1 MPNTPPTPL
10 PRPARAASG
19 AHGRVAAVQITNLS
33 KSYGA
38 VRAVDDLT
46 LRVEP
51 GEIVAVLGPNGA
63 GKSTTNEMILG
74 LAKPDAGSVA
84 VFGLDPLDAARSGR
98 IGAMIQA
105 GALLSDA
112 RVIDVLRLMSGLHA
126 QPLAVGE
133 VVERADLGEF
143 LKTRTDRLS
152 GGQAQR
158 LRYALA
164 LLPDPDLL
172 ILDEPT
178 VGMDVETRRNFWRS
192 MREFADAGRTVL
204 FATHYLEEA
213 DDVAERIVV
222 LAAGRL
228 VAQGTGDQIRS
239 RVAGRTIT
247 VTAVG
252 LDSAD
257 FGGLPGVVALER
269 VGARWHLHSTD
280 SDSTLRVLLR
290 DDRVRDVEVNAAKL
304 EDAFLALTT
313 PHLATP
319 VLTQGENR

>member
-1 MPNTPPTPL
+1 MPNTPPTL
-10 PRPARAASG
+10 VPRPARAASG
-19 AHGRVAAVQITNLS
+19 TNGRVAAVEITNLS

-46 LRVEP
+46 MRVEP

-74 LAKPDAGSVA
+74 LAKPDAGSVS
-84 VFGLDPLDAARSGR
+84 VFGLDPLAAVRSGR
-98 IGAMIQA
+98 IGAMTQA

-126 QPLAVGE
+126 RPLALSE
-133 VVERADLGEF
+133 VVERADLGGF

-164 LLPDPDLL
+164 LMPDPDLL

-247 VTAVG
+247 LTSLG
-252 LDSAD
+252 LDSAELR
-257 FGGLPGVVALER
+257 GLPGVVALER

-280 SDSTLRVLLR
+280 SDRTLRALLR
-290 DDRVRDVEVNAAKL
+290 DDRVRDVEVSAAKL
-304 EDAFLALTT
+304 EDAFLALTA
-313 PHLATP
+313 PALPAP
-319 VLTQGENR
+319 DLTQGVNR

>member
-1 MPNTPPTPL
+1 MHMSPP
-10 PRPARAASG
+10 RSAGPARATSG
-19 AHGRVAAVQITNLS
+19 SSNHVAAVEITSLS

-46 LRVEP
+46 LRVER

-74 LAKPDAGSVA
+74 MARPDAGSIA
-84 VFGLDPLDAARSGR
+84 VFGLDPRAAVRAGR
-98 IGAMIQA
+98 IGAMLQA
-105 GALLSDA
+105 GALLADA
-112 RVIDVLRLMSGLHA
+112 RVIDVLELMSGLHVR
-126 QPLAVGE
+126 PLAVEE
-133 VVERADLGEF
+133 VVERANLGGF

-178 VGMDVETRRNFWRS
+178 VGMDVETRRSFWRS
-192 MREFADAGRTVL
+192 MRGVADAGRTVL

-213 DDVAERIVV
+213 DDVADWIVV
-222 LAAGRL
+222 LDAGRV
-228 VAQGTGDQIRS
+228 VAQGTADDIRS

-247 VTAVG
+247 LPAID
-252 LDSAD
+252 LDQAD
-257 FGGLPGVVALER
+257 LGGLPGVVAVER

-280 SDSTLRVLLR
+280 SDRTLRVLLR
-290 DDRVRDVEVNAAKL
+290 DDRVHDVEVAATKL
-304 EDAFLALTT
+304 DDAFLALTT
-313 PHLATP
+313 HLDT
-319 VLTQGENR
+319 TQGAIR

>member
-1 MPNTPPTPL
+1 MH
-10 PRPARAASG
+10 PARLTRSAPGSNDQ
-19 AHGRVAAVQITNLS
+19 VAAVQLS
-33 KSYGA
+33 SLAKSYGA

-46 LRVEP
+46 MRVER

-63 GKSTTNEMILG
+63 GKSTAAELILG
-74 LAKPDAGSVA
+74 LAKPDAGSA
-84 VFGLDPLDAARSGR
+84 TVFGLDPLTAVRAGR
-98 IGAMIQA
+98 VGAMLQV
-105 GALLSDA
+105 GALLADT
-112 RVIDVLRLMSGLHA
+112 RVIDILELMSGLHA
-126 QPLAVGE
+126 RPLAVRE
-133 VVERADLGEF
+133 VVERAGLGGF

-178 VGMDVETRRNFWRS
+178 VGMDVEARRDFWRS

-204 FATHYLEEA
+204 FTTHYLDEA
-213 DDVAERIVV
+213 DAFADRIIV
-222 LAAGRL
+222 LAHGRV

-247 VTAVG
+247 LAAGGV
-252 LDSAD
+252 DSASLRA
-257 FGGLPGVVALER
+257 LPCVVAIVR
-269 VGARWHLHSTD
+269 VGARWHLHTTE
-280 SDSTLRVLLR
+280 SDRTLRALLR
-290 DDRVRDVEVNAAKL
+290 DDRARDVEVTAATL

-313 PHLATP
+313 TP
-319 VLTQGENR
+319 DADRGAIS